1 MYQGAF
7 TFCPEGHQP
16 PVKQN
21 QSGLRMSSV
30 QIDQAHQRT
39 WFFISHYTLPLILL
53 KTMRQLF
60 SPFGAAETIYPAEN
74 ADVVYRLSSDS
85 RRDATILE
93 ASK

>member
-1 MYQGAF
+1 MNTNPRTQKSNVGRLGAR
-7 TFCPEGHQP
+7 E
-16 PVKQN
+16 
-21 QSGLRMSSV
+21 M